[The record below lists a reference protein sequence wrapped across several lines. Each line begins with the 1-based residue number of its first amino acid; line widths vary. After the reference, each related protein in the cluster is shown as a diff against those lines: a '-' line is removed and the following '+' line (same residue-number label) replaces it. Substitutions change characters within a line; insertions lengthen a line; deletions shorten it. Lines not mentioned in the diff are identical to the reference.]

1 MDIIKMKYFNYVY
14 SVGESGGLGLLLGSY
29 VTFKLA
35 GVTEIST
42 KIGEKIITRPLP
54 LWGKVLLALSGAGYG
69 YMTNKMLFKL
79 KRNARTTASQ
89 EP

>member
-1 MDIIKMKYFNYVY
+1 MQYRESFYTIAKSGYV
-14 SVGESGGLGLLLGSY
+14 GLVAGCY
-29 VTFKLA
+29 VTFILA

-69 YMTNKMLFKL
+69 YMTNKMLFDL
-79 KRNARTTASQ
+79 KRNARTTPSQ
-89 EP
+89 ES